1 MCGIFGYFDLNNKR
15 LHQDEI
21 ELMGSLINHR
31 GPDGTGIFS
40 DKEQSISL
48 GNNRLAIIDVKN
60 GNQPFYSDNKEIV
73 VVQNG
78 EIFNFL
84 ELREELINK
93 GLKFDTKSDTEV
105 ILRLYELYGV
115 SELRKLNGMFSIS
128 IFDKRKKALY
138 LIRDRI
144 GEKPLYYNFQDNRLI
159 FASEIKS
166 ILSIVKSREVDLE
179 SLNQYLTFNYVPPP
193 RTMFKD
199 IKQVMP
205 GSYIRIDE
213 NNFSEVKWWELSE
226 INSEQKKEKEL
237 KDSIYATLE
246 DAVKIRLRSDVPF
259 GAFLS
264 GGIDSSSVVGL
275 MSKNLN
281 DPVKTFCIGF
291 NENNFDESLFAKQA
305 AERFHT
311 DHYLEKVSPNLLDL
325 WEETIYHCDQ
335 PHGDVSFMPT
345 LRVAQLASKKVK
357 VVLTGDG
364 GDELFAGYDKYLDFF
379 EKYGNGLSDIDFYSK
394 YFENITLFNNELR
407 EELYSKATKSKINH
421 QESENIMSTL
431 LDKSKHFDQINKALY
446 IDTMLLL
453 PGNNLIKPD
462 RMGMAVS
469 IENRSPFLDF
479 NMVELAFS
487 IPGNLK
493 LNNGESKLILK
504 RTFESLIGKKLTY
517 RKKQMF
523 TVPIGNWLKTD
534 LKDFCYDLLL
544 SPKSRKRNLF
554 NYIFIEKMIDKHMSG
569 EKNYTRE
576 IRALMALELWFRVFK
591 VDCEISN

>member
-364 GDELFAGYDKYLDFF
+364 GDELFAGYDKYLNFF

>member
-179 SLNQYLTFNYVPPP
+179 SLNQYLIFNYVPPP

-364 GDELFAGYDKYLDFF
+364 GDELFAGYDKYLNFF

>member
-213 NNFSEVKWWELSE
+213 NNFSEIKWWELSE

-364 GDELFAGYDKYLDFF
+364 GDELFAGYDKYLNFF

-591 VDCEISN
+591 VGCEISN

>member
-264 GGIDSSSVVGL
+264 GGIDSSTVVGL

-281 DPVKTFCIGF
+281 EPVKTFCIGF

-311 DHYLEKVSPNLLDL
+311 DHNLEKVSPNLLDL

-364 GDELFAGYDKYLDFF
+364 GDELFAGYDKYLNFF

-591 VDCEISN
+591 VGCEISN

>member
-213 NNFSEVKWWELSE
+213 NNFSEIKWWELSE

-364 GDELFAGYDKYLDFF
+364 GDELFAGYDKYLNFF

>member
-1 MCGIFGYFDLNNKR
+1 
-15 LHQDEI
+15 
-21 ELMGSLINHR
+21 MGSLINHR

-179 SLNQYLTFNYVPPP
+179 SLNQYLIFNYVPPP

-364 GDELFAGYDKYLDFF
+364 GDELFAGYDKYLNFF

>member
-60 GNQPFYSDNKEIV
+60 GNQPFYSNNKEIV

-84 ELREELINK
+84 ELRKELINK

-364 GDELFAGYDKYLDFF
+364 GDELFAGYDKYLNFF

>member
-364 GDELFAGYDKYLDFF
+364 GDELFAGYDKYLNFF

-591 VDCEISN
+591 VGCEISN

>member
-364 GDELFAGYDKYLDFF
+364 GDELFAGYDKYLNFF

-569 EKNYTRE
+569 EQNYTRE
-576 IRALMALELWFRVFK
+576 IRALMALELWFRVFN
-591 VDCEISN
+591 VECEISN